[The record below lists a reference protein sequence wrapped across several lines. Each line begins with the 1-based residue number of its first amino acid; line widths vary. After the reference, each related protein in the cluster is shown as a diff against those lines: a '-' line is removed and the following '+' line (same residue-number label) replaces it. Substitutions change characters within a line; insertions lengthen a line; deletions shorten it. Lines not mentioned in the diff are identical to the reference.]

1 MSKLKDKLS
10 ASMRMVKANQQ
21 SPAAKTTH
29 AAAPAKPRP
38 QATEKPVTPS
48 APRRAPVSSDSM
60 RNGVPSSASVL
71 FPTRVW
77 PD

>member
-10 ASMRMVKANQQ
+10 ANMRAVKANQH
-21 SPAAKTTH
+21 SPSTKATH
-29 AAAPAKPRP
+29 APAKPQP
-38 QATEKPVTPS
+38 KAAEKPAAP
-48 APRRAPVSSDSM
+48 APRRAPASSDSL
-60 RNGVPSSASVL
+60 RDEVPNSANVL

>member
-10 ASMRMVKANQQ
+10 ANMRMVKANQK
-21 SPAAKTTH
+21 SPAAKQTH
-29 AAAPAKPRP
+29 AAAPAKPQP
-38 QATEKPVTPS
+38 KAAEKPAAP
-48 APRRAPVSSDSM
+48 APRRAPPSSDSL
-60 RNGVPSSASVL
+60 RDGVPDSANVL

>member
-10 ASMRMVKANQQ
+10 ANMRMVKANQQ
-21 SPAAKTTH
+21 PQ
-29 AAAPAKPRP
+29 AAAPAK
-38 QATEKPVTPS
+38 AAAEKPAAKPAEKPAAAPS
-48 APRRAPVSSDSM
+48 KPAAAAPRKPQSGEIPHSGTA
-60 RNGVPSSASVL
+60 L

>member
-10 ASMRMVKANQQ
+10 ANMRAVKASQH
-21 SPAAKTTH
+21 SPSTKATH
-29 AAAPAKPRP
+29 AVAPAKPLP
-38 QATEKPVTPS
+38 KAAEKPA
-48 APRRAPVSSDSM
+48 APRRAPASSDSL
-60 RNGVPSSASVL
+60 RDGVPDSANVL

>member
-10 ASMRMVKANQQ
+10 ANMRAVKANQQ
-21 SPAAKTTH
+21 SSSTKATH
-29 AAAPAKPRP
+29 VPAKPLP
-38 QATEKPVTPS
+38 KAAEKPA
-48 APRRAPVSSDSM
+48 APRRAPASSDSL
-60 RNGVPSSASVL
+60 RDGVPDSANVL